1 MKKEMFEWIDWNSGV
16 TEAWSVATS
25 KTDGVALTA
34 VVSLAV
40 TFTAQAL
47 ALPTAMSR
55 EEYHACALREE
66 GTVLCWGSKLD
77 GHQASPGEGY
87 KFTSVSSGRSHG
99 CALRDDGAVLCWR
112 WP

>member
-16 TEAWSVATS
+16 TEAWTVATS

-47 ALPTAMSR
+47 ALPTANYAHRPRVPQSFVSIGSR
-55 EEYHACALREE
+55 
-66 GTVLCWGSKLD
+66 
-77 GHQASPGEGY
+77 P
-87 KFTSVSSGRSHG
+87 
-99 CALRDDGAVLCWR
+99 
-112 WP
+112 

>member
-1 MKKEMFEWIDWNSGV
+1 MSG
-16 TEAWSVATS
+16 
-25 KTDGVALTA
+25 
-34 VVSLAV
+34 
-40 TFTAQAL
+40 
-47 ALPTAMSR
+47 